1 MLRQR
6 TLQLAIAFIAFLTFS
21 MAGVSGS
28 WGQGILLTEIDD
40 RSLPLPR
47 PMVEPNRRQESY
59 TIKDL
64 AFHATIKDQ
73 VAETQVTQTFLNP
86 STRVLD
92 AKFVFPLPDEAAI
105 QDLTLLVNGK
115 EYQGKM
121 LPKDKA
127 RDIYESYVRRSQDP
141 ALLEWL
147 GAGLYQTR
155 VFPIPAGETRT
166 VTIKYSQVLKKYH
179 RLTDYLIPLA
189 TAKYTTRPIEELNI
203 QIRLESSEKL
213 KTIYSPTFPLDVT
226 RAGKRTAT
234 IKVHQKQCL
243 PASDFRLL
251 FDTSD
256 QAIGASLL
264 THWPKDDDEG
274 YFMLLASPEV
284 KQNRQD
290 ALPKDI
296 IFVVDRSGSMTGK
309 KIDQVK
315 DSLRFVV
322 NQLSQ
327 GDRFDIVSYS
337 TDIEIFKP
345 RLQAFNEETR
355 QQALGYIEGLYAG
368 GSTNISGALEA
379 AFDLLQQSDRPQYVV
394 FLTDGLPTAGVT
406 QEAKIVEQTRETNQS
421 RARLLSLG
429 VGYDVNSRLLDR
441 LTRANRGQ
449 SEYVRPDENIESYI
463 GRLYGR
469 IASPV
474 LTDVSIEFLKTA
486 DRLITAN
493 LVNRLYPRELP
504 DLFQG
509 EQLVVAGRYTQAGA
523 VTVRIEGKVNTE
535 AASFEFPLNLQEPS
549 VAQNHQFVERIWA
562 SRRIGEII
570 DEMDLN
576 GPNRELIEELVMLS
590 TRHGILTPYTSFLAD
605 DQADQGI
612 AISDQLE
619 QAERRVERLAEV
631 DGISGVAQRQSKAD
645 FQRAGAP
652 ARTPLYEGR
661 AASDDTA
668 DAPLANLSSAAFGGA
683 VYRDIDRDRTVV
695 TSEVVT
701 VGGFTLYKRGNFWL
715 ANNVG
720 KIDLDQLPPDT
731 LRIQRFSDAY
741 FDLAAKNTKEENAV
755 LSRIATKTKLVIK
768 LRNQLVLIE

>member
-1 MLRQR
+1 
-6 TLQLAIAFIAFLTFS
+6 
-21 MAGVSGS
+21 
-28 WGQGILLTEIDD
+28 
-40 RSLPLPR
+40 
-47 PMVEPNRRQESY
+47 
-59 TIKDL
+59 
-64 AFHATIKDQ
+64 
-73 VAETQVTQTFLNP
+73 
-86 STRVLD
+86 
-92 AKFVFPLPDEAAI
+92 
-105 QDLTLLVNGK
+105 
-115 EYQGKM
+115 
-121 LPKDKA
+121 
-127 RDIYESYVRRSQDP
+127 
-141 ALLEWL
+141 
-147 GAGLYQTR
+147 
-155 VFPIPAGETRT
+155 
-166 VTIKYSQVLKKYH
+166 YH

-251 FDTSD
+251 FDTSG

-379 AFDLLQQSDRPQYVV
+379 AFDLLQKSDRPQYVV

-474 LTDVSIEFLKTA
+474 LTDVSIEFLKTE

-523 VTVRIEGKVNTE
+523 VTVRIQGKVNTE
-535 AASFEFPLNLQEPS
+535 AASFEFPLNLQ
-549 VAQNHQFVERIWA
+549 
-562 SRRIGEII
+562 
-570 DEMDLN
+570 
-576 GPNRELIEELVMLS
+576 
-590 TRHGILTPYTSFLAD
+590 
-605 DQADQGI
+605 
-612 AISDQLE
+612 
-619 QAERRVERLAEV
+619 
-631 DGISGVAQRQSKAD
+631 
-645 FQRAGAP
+645 
-652 ARTPLYEGR
+652 
-661 AASDDTA
+661 
-668 DAPLANLSSAAFGGA
+668 
-683 VYRDIDRDRTVV
+683 
-695 TSEVVT
+695 
-701 VGGFTLYKRGNFWL
+701 
-715 ANNVG
+715 
-720 KIDLDQLPPDT
+720 
-731 LRIQRFSDAY
+731 
-741 FDLAAKNTKEENAV
+741 
-755 LSRIATKTKLVIK
+755 
-768 LRNQLVLIE
+768 